1 MSRRCL
7 SRRRL
12 YQHRKLGLATDSR
25 RGGLCCCLAGCS
37 GSSDAATAPPSLT
50 FATDVSVTPGMAG
63 MSSMPGMPA
72 MPAPA
77 PGAGTPVPAPQGPD
91 AVGITN
97 FAFVPATVTVKAGS
111 TVTWTNKDED
121 PHTVV
126 ADGGA
131 FRSEALGSGGTYSF
145 TFPTAGT
152 FDYVCSVHPFM
163 RGNVVVTP

>member
-1 MSRRCL
+1 M
-7 SRRRL
+7 
-12 YQHRKLGLATDSR
+12 Q
-25 RGGLCCCLAGCS
+25 
-37 GSSDAATAPPSLT
+37 
-50 FATDVSVTPGMAG
+50 GMGPMNG
-63 MSSMPGMPA
+63 MSSMPMTPSPTDGA
-72 MPAPA
+72 APTIA
-77 PGAGTPVPAPQGPD
+77 ATPVAAN
-91 AVGITN
+91 AVNIDN

-152 FDYVCSVHPFM
+152 FDYVCSIHPFM

>member
-1 MSRRCL
+1 MSRRN
-7 SRRRL
+7 RRAA
-12 YQHRKLGLATDSR
+12 LA
-25 RGGLCCCLAGCS
+25 LCTTAM
-37 GSSDAATAPPSLT
+37 ATALLLT
-50 FATDVSVTPGMAG
+50 ACSTSKDPVGQPNPTFSTDVSATPGMQG
-63 MSSMPGMPA
+63 MGPMNGMGSMPMTPSPTDGA
-72 MPAPA
+72 APTIA
-77 PGAGTPVPAPQGPD
+77 ATPVAAN
-91 AVGITN
+91 AVNIDN

-152 FDYVCSVHPFM
+152 FDYVCSIHPFM
-163 RGNVVVTP
+163 RGNVVVTA